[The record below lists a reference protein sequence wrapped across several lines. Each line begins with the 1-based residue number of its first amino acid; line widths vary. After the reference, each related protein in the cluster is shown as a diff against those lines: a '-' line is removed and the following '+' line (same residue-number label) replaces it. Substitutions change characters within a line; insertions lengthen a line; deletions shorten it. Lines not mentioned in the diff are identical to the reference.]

1 MKSNGKYCKILFD
14 CGNSQSRVIKVLESL
29 VKDGTQSNLILI
41 HRGEK
46 AMTYQEAEQYI
57 LNIPRFSKKTG
68 LDNIKECL
76 KRLKNP
82 QDNFYT
88 IHIAGT
94 NGKGSVCNYL
104 DSVLREAGYYTG
116 MFTSPHLVTM
126 RERMKVDGEP
136 ISEEKFLEIF
146 FRVKSV
152 VDEMR
157 QEGLLHPSFFEWV
170 FLMAILFF
178 SEKKIQVCILETGL
192 GGRLDATN
200 AVDSDA
206 SVITSLSYDH
216 MQYLGDTL
224 DKIAAEKAGIIKKR
238 KPCFSI
244 WQEEEARQVLENVAR
259 EKESPL
265 HLLDKKLINGYK
277 EERDGIVFFIGENKE
292 EYHILTKAYYQIEN
306 AALAITVLE
315 NLFPKIPKEVI
326 KKGLKKTLWEGR
338 MDSVTPHIIIDGAH
352 NEDAI
357 EKFCITIQKF
367 YSSDK
372 KNLLFAVA
380 EDKNY
385 TKIIEYLCA
394 NCQFE
399 KIMVTQ
405 IHGVRATSVEEI
417 FNLFQQNTNTDI
429 WVEEELEKAYEK
441 MKNSLKK
448 DELLFCVGSL
458 YLVGSIKALEERKG
472 RAND

>member
-1 MKSNGKYCKILFD
+1 
-14 CGNSQSRVIKVLESL
+14 
-29 VKDGTQSNLILI
+29 
-41 HRGEK
+41 
-46 AMTYQEAEQYI
+46 MTYQEAEQYI
-57 LNIPRFSKKTG
+57 LSIPKFSKKTG
-68 LDNIKECL
+68 LDNVKECL

-82 QDNFYT
+82 QHHFRT

-104 DSVLREAGYYTG
+104 DSVLREAGYHTG
-116 MFTSPHLVTM
+116 LFTSPHLVTM
-126 RERMKVDGEP
+126 RERMRVDGEM
-136 ISEEKFLEIF
+136 IREEEFLEIF
-146 FRVKSV
+146 HRVKAV
-152 VDEMR
+152 VEEMR
-157 QEGLLHPSFFEWV
+157 EDGFLHPSFFEWI

-178 SEKKIQVCILETGL
+178 EKRKVEICILETGL

-200 AVDSDA
+200 AIESDA

-224 DKIAAEKAGIIKKR
+224 ALIAREKAGIIKR
-238 KPCFSI
+238 GKPCFSI
-244 WQEEEARQVLENVAR
+244 WQKEEAGSVLLDEARKKGSSLYMLEKDWIIGYEEESEGL
-259 EKESPL
+259 K
-265 HLLDKKLINGYK
+265 
-277 EERDGIVFFIGENKE
+277 FFFGKNKE

-306 AALAITVLE
+306 AALAIWVLQH
-315 NLFPKIPKEVI
+315 LFPKIQQEVI

-338 MDSVTPHIIIDGAH
+338 MDSVTSNIIVDGAH

-367 YSSDK
+367 YRSYK
-372 KNLLFAVA
+372 KSLLFAVA
-380 EDKNY
+380 DDKDD
-385 TKIIEYLCA
+385 TGMIAYLCA

-405 IHGVRATSVEEI
+405 IHGARATSVEEI
-417 FNLFQQNTNTDI
+417 FNLFQQNTKADI

-441 MKNSLKK
+441 MKHSLEK

>member
-1 MKSNGKYCKILFD
+1 
-14 CGNSQSRVIKVLESL
+14 
-29 VKDGTQSNLILI
+29 
-41 HRGEK
+41 
-46 AMTYQEAEQYI
+46 MTYQEAEQYI

-68 LDNIKECL
+68 LDNIKEYL

-104 DSVLREAGYYTG
+104 DSVLREAGYHTG
-116 MFTSPHLVTM
+116 LFTSPHLVTM
-126 RERMKVDGEP
+126 RERMRVDGEM
-136 ISEEKFLEIF
+136 ISKEEFLEIF
-146 FRVKSV
+146 HKIKTMT
-152 VDEMR
+152 DEMIE
-157 QEGLLHPSFFEWV
+157 EGFLHPSFFEWV
-170 FLMAILFF
+170 FLMAIVFF
-178 SEKKIQVCILETGL
+178 AERKIEVCILETGL

-200 AVDSDA
+200 AIESDA

-224 DKIAAEKAGIIKKR
+224 EKIAAEKAGIIKR
-238 KPCFSI
+238 GKPCFSV
-244 WQEEEARQVLENVAR
+244 WQKPEAAKVLEHTARERESSLYMLERGWITGYEEEQ
-259 EKESPL
+259 
-265 HLLDKKLINGYK
+265 G
-277 EERDGIVFFIGENKE
+277 GIKFFLGENKD

-306 AALAITVLE
+306 AALAIMVLHH
-315 NLFPKIPKEVI
+315 LFPKIQQEVI

-338 MDSVTPHIIIDGAH
+338 MNSVTSNIIVDGAH

-357 EKFCITIQKF
+357 EKFCMTIQKF
-367 YSSDK
+367 YHSYK
-372 KNLLFAVA
+372 KSLLFAVA
-380 EDKNY
+380 DDKDD
-385 TKIIEYLCA
+385 TGMIEYLCA

-405 IHGVRATSVEEI
+405 IHGARATSVEEI
-417 FNLFQQNTNTDI
+417 FNLFQQHTKADI
-429 WVEEELEKAYEK
+429 WVESELEKAYEK
-441 MKNSLKK
+441 MKHSLEK

>member
-1 MKSNGKYCKILFD
+1 
-14 CGNSQSRVIKVLESL
+14 
-29 VKDGTQSNLILI
+29 
-41 HRGEK
+41 
-46 AMTYQEAEQYI
+46 MTYQEAQQYI
-57 LNIPRFSKKTG
+57 LDIPKFSKKTG

-82 QDNFYT
+82 QNHFYT

-104 DSVLREAGYYTG
+104 DSVLREAGYRTG

-126 RERMKVDGEP
+126 RERMRVDGEP

-157 QEGLLHPSFFEWV
+157 QEGLLHPSFFEWI
-170 FLMAILFF
+170 FLMAVLFF
-178 SEKKIQVCILETGL
+178 EEEKIQVCILETGL

-200 AVDSDA
+200 AVESDA

-224 DKIAAEKAGIIKKR
+224 DKIAAEKAGIIKRK

-244 WQEEEARQVLENVAR
+244 WQKEEARQVLEKVAR
-259 EKESPL
+259 EKESPF
-265 HLLDKKLINGYK
+265 HLLDKNSIKGYR
-277 EERDGIVFFIGENKE
+277 EESDGITFLFGENKE

-306 AALAITVLE
+306 VALAITVLE
-315 NLFPKIPKEVI
+315 GLFPKIPQEVI

-338 MDSVTPHIIIDGAH
+338 MNSVSPNIIIDGAH

-357 EKFCITIQKF
+357 EKFCTTIQKF
-367 YSSDK
+367 YSVEK
-372 KNLLFAVA
+372 KSLLFAVA
-380 EDKNY
+380 EDKDY
-385 TKIIEYLCA
+385 VKIIQYLCE

-405 IHGVRATSVEEI
+405 IYGARATSIEKI
-417 FNLFQQNTNTDI
+417 FNLFRQNTNTDI
-429 WVEEELEKAYEK
+429 WVEKDLEKAYEK